1 MLFMPTIVDKQMY
14 LQWALPALQ
23 LPYLCH
29 GRFLLRC
36 AVLAQAVA
44 VVLAFAP
51 GTHHELWLRL
61 GLISLFVHWVAL
73 LTTLLFCLLR
83 NRLNRLTPL
92 NILLSC
98 SGIFLLLTVLVS
110 VLAHSGFASG
120 HAMFSQ
126 SLLGFTLGNLMV
138 ALIVAII
145 AMQFFIMHSERSIQ
159 LQAQSKAEL
168 TALQARIQPH
178 FLFNSL
184 NTAAELI
191 HVEPAA
197 AEQALLDLSALFR
210 AALHAG
216 EMVTLQDELTLAKQ
230 YLSLEQWRLGKRMQV
245 QWQQPDNLA
254 ALNVPALTVQ
264 PLLENAVRH
273 GIESCAQT
281 ATLQVDIL
289 QSSQSVTIVIVN
301 PFNLKPPGRASNGI
315 ALDNIRQRLQLHY
328 GSAAQLS
335 QSVVNGL
342 FRVKLVIPLQ
352 AEAG

>member
-1 MLFMPTIVDKQMY
+1 MSIQLR
-14 LQWALPALQ
+14 LPELQ

-51 GTHHELWLRL
+51 GIHNDLWLRL

-83 NRLNRLTPL
+83 SGLNRLSPAK
-92 NILLSC
+92 ILLAC
-98 SGIFLLLTVLVS
+98 CIIFLTITLVIS
-110 VLAHSGFASG
+110 YLAFI
-120 HAMFSQ
+120 AMTDRPGQFSQ
-126 SLLGFTLGNLMV
+126 SLAVFLFSNLMV

-184 NTAAELI
+184 NTVAELI
-191 HVEPAA
+191 HIDPPA

-216 EMVTLQDELTLAKQ
+216 EQVWLVDELTLARQ
-230 YLSLEQWRLGKRMQV
+230 YLSLEQWRLGNRMTVEWLQPANL
-245 QWQQPDNLA
+245 QQIKI
-254 ALNVPALTVQ
+254 PALTVQ

-273 GIESCAQT
+273 GIESCT
-281 ATLQVDIL
+281 HPATLQVDIV
-289 QSSQSVTIVIVN
+289 QSSQSLAVVIVN
-301 PFNLKPPGRASNGI
+301 PFESKHSDRPGNGI

-328 GSAAQLS
+328 GNGAQLTAS
-335 QSVVNGL
+335 NSAGI
-342 FRVKLVIPLQ
+342 FRVKLVIPLSQ
-352 AEAG
+352 RHN

>member
-1 MLFMPTIVDKQMY
+1 MP
-14 LQWALPALQ
+14 LQWSLPALQ

-36 AVLAQAVA
+36 AVLTQAVA

-51 GTHHELWLRL
+51 GEHSNLWLRL
-61 GLISLFVHWVAL
+61 GLISLFSHWVAL
-73 LTTLLFCLLR
+73 LTTLVLCSVR
-83 NRLNRLTPL
+83 RRLNRLSPL
-92 NILLSC
+92 FILLSC
-98 SGIFLLLTVLVS
+98 SAVFLVS
-110 VLAHSGFASG
+110 TLIVSYLAFNGLVAG
-120 HAMFSQ
+120 QTMFNQ
-126 SLLGFTLGNLMV
+126 SLSSFMLGNLMV

-191 HVEPAA
+191 HVDPAA

-216 EMVTLQDELTLAKQ
+216 EMVSLSDELKLARQ
-230 YLSLEQWRLGKRMQV
+230 YLSLEQWRLGKRMQLN
-245 QWQQPDNLA
+245 WQQPEALA
-254 ALNVPALTVQ
+254 DIRIPALTIQ

-273 GIESCAQT
+273 GIENCGSSGS
-281 ATLQVDIL
+281 LQVDIV
-289 QSSQSVTIVIVN
+289 QTSQSVSIVIVN
-301 PFNLKPPGRASNGI
+301 PYNNQLQARTGNGI
-315 ALDNIRQRLQLHY
+315 ALDNIRQRLLLHY
-328 GSAAQLS
+328 GSAAQLTHGI
-335 QSVVNGL
+335 VDDL
-342 FRVKLVIPLQ
+342 FRLKLVIPLK
-352 AEAG
+352 AGAH

>member
-1 MLFMPTIVDKQMY
+1 MLFIHTVPDKPMH

-51 GTHHELWLRL
+51 GLHTDLWLRL

-73 LTTLLFCLLR
+73 LTTLLFCALR
-83 NRLNRLTPL
+83 RQLNRLSPL
-92 NILLSC
+92 NILLCC
-98 SGIFLLLTVLVS
+98 SVVFLLVS
-110 VLAHSGFASG
+110 VLVSYLAYSGFGVG
-120 HAMFSQ
+120 HSIFSQ
-126 SLLGFTLGNLMV
+126 TLATFLLGNLMV
-138 ALIVAII
+138 ALIVAVI

-159 LQAQSKAEL
+159 LEAQSKAEL
-168 TALQARIQPH
+168 DALQARIQPH

-191 HVEPAA
+191 HVDPAA

-216 EMVTLQDELTLAKQ
+216 ELVWLSDELTLAQQ
-230 YLSLEQWRLGKRMQV
+230 YLSLEQWRLGKRMV
-245 QWQQPDNLA
+245 VRWQQPDNLVQ
-254 ALNVPALTVQ
+254 LKVPALTIQ

-273 GIESCAQT
+273 GIESYPAT

-301 PFNLKPPGRASNGI
+301 PFLPQHPGRSGNGI

-328 GSAAQLS
+328 GSKAQLT
-335 QSVVNGL
+335 QGIVDGL
-342 FRVKLVIPLQ
+342 FRLKLVIPVTGG
-352 AEAG
+352 AA

>member
-1 MLFMPTIVDKQMY
+1 MH
-14 LQWALPALQ
+14 LQWALPALK

-51 GTHHELWLRL
+51 GPHNDLWLRL

-73 LTTLLFCLLR
+73 LTTLLFCVLR
-83 NRLNRLTPL
+83 RQLNRLTPL
-92 NILLSC
+92 NILLCC

-110 VLAHSGFASG
+110 YLAFSGFASG
-120 HAMFSQ
+120 NAMFSQ
-126 SLLGFTLGNLMV
+126 SLASFTLGNLMV
-138 ALIVAII
+138 ALIVAVV
-145 AMQFFIMHSERSIQ
+145 AMQFFIMHSERSVQ

-168 TALQARIQPH
+168 SALQARIQPH

-191 HVEPAA
+191 HVDPTA

-230 YLSLEQWRLGKRMQV
+230 YLSLEQWRLGNRMQV

-254 ALNVPALTVQ
+254 VLSVPALTVQ

-273 GIESCAQT
+273 GIESCPQT
-281 ATLQVDIL
+281 ATLQVNIL

-301 PFNLKPPGRASNGI
+301 PFKLQIKSQSQHRASNGI

-328 GSAAQLS
+328 GGAAQLS
-335 QSVVNGL
+335 QGVVDGL

-352 AEAG
+352 AGAS

>member
-1 MLFMPTIVDKQMY
+1 MH
-14 LQWALPALQ
+14 LQWSLPALQ

-36 AVLAQAVA
+36 AVLTQAVA
-44 VVLAFAP
+44 IVLAFAP
-51 GTHHELWLRL
+51 GEHHHLWLRL
-61 GLISLFVHWVAL
+61 GLISLFTHWVAL
-73 LTTLLFCLLR
+73 LTTLTFCSLR
-83 NRLNRLTPL
+83 HWLNRLSPFF
-92 NILLSC
+92 ILLSC
-98 SGIFLLLTVLVS
+98 STVFLLLTLLVS
-110 VLAHSGFASG
+110 YLTFHSLIAGQ
-120 HAMFSQ
+120 AMFNQNLS
-126 SLLGFTLGNLMV
+126 SFMLGNLMV

-191 HVEPAA
+191 HIEPAA

-216 EMVTLQDELTLAKQ
+216 EMVTLSDELKLARQ

-245 QWQQPDNLA
+245 NWQQPASLA
-254 ALNVPALTVQ
+254 DIRIPALTIQ

-273 GIESCAQT
+273 GIESCGNSGI
-281 ATLQVDIL
+281 LQVDIV
-289 QSSQSVTIVIVN
+289 QSSQSVSIVIVN
-301 PFNLKPPGRASNGI
+301 PYTKVARVRTGNGI
-315 ALDNIRQRLQLHY
+315 ALDNIRQRLLLHY
-328 GSAAQLS
+328 GSAAQLTHS
-335 QSVVNGL
+335 ITNEL
-342 FRVKLVIPLQ
+342 FRVKLVIPVK
-352 AEAG
+352 AGVD